1 MLISKLHRYFK
12 LLHIENVTIYKRKI
26 PTNLMG
32 KKGEKAV
39 TTIKLLYKN
48 ILKKLQIKFDR
59 YKN

>member
-1 MLISKLHRYFK
+1 MLLFTRERFPPILW
-12 LLHIENVTIYKRKI
+12 E
-26 PTNLMG
+26 
-32 KKGEKAV
+32 KKGKKAV